1 MTPIEIAY
9 FKHFM
14 YDKGLTRS
22 YLYFYRKN
30 PLKGSPK
37 GDKDANPESVEQFF
51 LQTTVEDVIM
61 KAFMF
66 YPTNITPRKV
76 NGSYDYWKGID
87 DQWQSYMQSMA
98 GNYTNDTWPILRK
111 TFAILRQNW
120 DIPGYWKGSNQEST
134 EEVYKRM
141 NIDLPLPERCWPH
154 GVVSPKQQDL
164 EFNDFDIRNA
174 CDGDI
179 IVREHKCEDHV
190 SQLIILFRELEP
202 YKTEEISMLGVAS
215 YCYYNCYSDKL
226 KIGGEMRK
234 ILVNPDATDVKYR
247 LAFKEERDTLMKK
260 LAEVGL
266 EWDEKSKMLISLVPK
281 KEFTSEPAE
290 TNLPEID
297 FVEFDK
303 KSRTA
308 YMLTKG
314 TMSLNSRSHSWRIT
328 INRED
333 TKEIRKKQVKYAM
346 IGNTKLG
353 ETMLMLCNNP
363 KGMPLTYNTDKY
375 YNVNSREF
383 CEHLMRLL
391 FITDDLAYL
400 NIDKVLEK
408 TDSITYKITK
418 Q

>member
-1 MTPIEIAY
+1 
-9 FKHFM
+9 
-14 YDKGLTRS
+14 
-22 YLYFYRKN
+22 
-30 PLKGSPK
+30 
-37 GDKDANPESVEQFF
+37 
-51 LQTTVEDVIM
+51 
-61 KAFMF
+61 
-66 YPTNITPRKV
+66 
-76 NGSYDYWKGID
+76 
-87 DQWQSYMQSMA
+87 
-98 GNYTNDTWPILRK
+98 
-111 TFAILRQNW
+111 
-120 DIPGYWKGSNQEST
+120 
-134 EEVYKRM
+134 
-141 NIDLPLPERCWPH
+141 
-154 GVVSPKQQDL
+154 
-164 EFNDFDIRNA
+164 
-174 CDGDI
+174 
-179 IVREHKCEDHV
+179 
-190 SQLIILFRELEP
+190 
-202 YKTEEISMLGVAS
+202 
-215 YCYYNCYSDKL
+215 
-226 KIGGEMRK
+226 
-234 ILVNPDATDVKYR
+234 
-247 LAFKEERDTLMKK
+247 MKK

-290 TNLPEID
+290 TSLPEID

-308 YMLTKG
+308 YMLTRG

-375 YNVNSREF
+375 YNINSREF
-383 CEHLMRLL
+383 CEHLKRLL
-391 FITDDLAYL
+391 FISDDLAYL